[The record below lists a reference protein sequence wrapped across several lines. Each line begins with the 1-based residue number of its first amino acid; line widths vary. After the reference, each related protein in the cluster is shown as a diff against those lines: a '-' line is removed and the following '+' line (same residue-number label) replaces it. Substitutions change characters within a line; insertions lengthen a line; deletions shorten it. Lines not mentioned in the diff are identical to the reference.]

1 VFPFGNSLPEGI
13 RVDLGIFYAFQ
24 LEVALKKFVAALF
37 TVAISAVGA
46 SAADLPVR
54 TYTKAP
60 AVVAPFYN
68 WTGFYVGLNAG
79 GAWNQSRAAT
89 TTVSDNS
96 SVGYFSA
103 PLVPAIALVGNQRIN
118 SSGFTG
124 GLTAGYNW
132 QVSSAVLG
140 IESDFNYFGVKGS
153 ASGTARYPCCLN
165 AAFTVNSSVSS
176 DWLFTLRGR
185 AGVLVTPAFLLY
197 GTGGLAVANV
207 KSNFL
212 FTDAFPVTPGVSE
225 SASISTTRYG
235 WTAGVGGEYA
245 LMNGWSVKAEYL
257 YVDLGRASTT
267 STNLT
272 LSPDTFPTNVFT
284 HSVDLRSNIVRVG
297 LNYKFGGPVVAPY

>member
-1 VFPFGNSLPEGI
+1 
-13 RVDLGIFYAFQ
+13 

-60 AVVAPFYN
+60 AVVAPVYN

-79 GAWNQSRAAT
+79 GAWDRSSAT
-89 TTVSDNS
+89 TTTVFDPA
-96 SVGYFSA
+96 GYFNVTS
-103 PLVPAIALVGNQRIN
+103 VPAIALVGNQRIN

-153 ASGTARYPCCLN
+153 SSGTALYPCC
-165 AAFTVNSSVSS
+165 APTGFTVNSSVSS

-197 GTGGLAVANV
+197 GTGGLAIANV

-212 FTDAFPVTPGVSE
+212 FTDTFATASE

-257 YVDLGRASTT
+257 YVDLGRVSTT

-272 LSPDTFPTNVFT
+272 AFAPRVAFPVNVFT

-297 LNYKFGGPVVAPY
+297 LNYKFGGPY